1 MAVLGLR
8 GTGAFSSDDRPKN
21 YRETILLLFPNASAP
36 LTALLSRMKNE
47 ETDDPEFKWAEKG
60 LPAQTAVVSGSHS
73 DSVTTIALA
82 TAADYKKFKPGHA
95 VLNTRTL
102 EIVWV
107 TAVASGQLT
116 VIRGKGSTAAA
127 MNNADVLL
135 IIGSH
140 YAEGAST
147 PEAVSYDPTWVS
159 NYCQIF
165 RTALDVT
172 NTAKA
177 TNIRYADG
185 QYLKEAKREALEI
198 HSIEMER
205 AFLWGGSAEDTSSGP
220 QADRTTKGLINFIST
235 NVQDF
240 SDAVDIVTWETF
252 LEGVFK
258 NGSSEKLAL
267 FGSRAINV
275 LNQLARAHYTVNAE
289 PKSDTYGMSMV
300 RYTTPFGDLII
311 KQHPLLSS
319 TTAFQD
325 WGFVIDPKNV
335 VYRYLRGRDTQYL
348 ENRQSPGDDATK
360 NEFLTEC
367 GLELNHE
374 SSHGVVKN
382 MSAAA
387 A

>member
-8 GTGAFSSDDRPKN
+8 GTGAFSADDRPKN

-36 LTALLSRMKNE
+36 LTAILSRLSNE
-47 ETDDPEFKWAEKG
+47 ETNDPEFKWFEKG
-60 LPAQTAVVSGSHS
+60 LPSQTAVVSGSQTS
-73 DSVTTIALA
+73 GDTQIELV

-107 TAVASGQLT
+107 TAVASGVLT
-116 VIRGKGSTAAA
+116 VIRGKGSTAAS
-127 MNNADVLL
+127 MNNLDTLL

-140 YAEGAST
+140 HEEGGST
-147 PEAVSYDPTWVS
+147 PEAVSYDPSVVS
-159 NYCQIF
+159 NYTQIF

-185 QYLKEAKREALEI
+185 QYIKEAKREALEI

-205 AFLWGGSAEDTSSGP
+205 AFTWGGSVEDTSSGP
-220 QADRTTKGLINFIST
+220 QTNRTTKGLINFIST

-240 SDAVDIVTWETF
+240 SDSVSISTWETF

-258 NGSSEKLAL
+258 NGSSEKLGL
-267 FGSRAINV
+267 FGARAINV
-275 LNQLARAHYTVNAE
+275 LNQLARAHYTVNAV
-289 PKSDTYGMSMV
+289 PKDSTYGMNLTEYV
-300 RYTTPFGDLII
+300 TPFGSLMI
-311 KQHPLLSS
+311 KQHPLLSNIS
-319 TTAFQD
+319 DFQD
-325 WGFVIDPKNV
+325 WGFILDPKNV
-335 VYRYLRGRDTQYL
+335 KYRYLRGRDTQYL

-374 SSHGVVKN
+374 SSHGVCKN
-382 MSAAA
+382 MSAISA
-387 A
+387 